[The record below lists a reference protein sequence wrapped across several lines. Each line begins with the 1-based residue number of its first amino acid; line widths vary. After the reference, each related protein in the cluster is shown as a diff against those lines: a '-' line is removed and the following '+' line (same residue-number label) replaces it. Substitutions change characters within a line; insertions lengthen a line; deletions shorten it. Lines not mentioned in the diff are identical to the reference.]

1 MSRSNA
7 YDRESAETR
16 GIDKIVCHFAAS
28 MLTGYG
34 QDGCHGWRIAPT
46 SGNRL
51 AWDVL
56 KQHHGH
62 LANSSNGAECR
73 TSHLCRQLHSG
84 PSGMP

>member
-7 YDRESAETR
+7 DDRESAETR
-16 GIDKIVCHFAAS
+16 GADGIVCNLAAS
-28 MLTGYG
+28 MLTEYG
-34 QDGCHGWRIAPT
+34 QGDCDGWRIASN
-46 SGNRL
+46 SGTRL
-51 AWDVL
+51 AWDLL

-62 LANSSNGAECR
+62 LSNFSNGAECR